1 MYKTGDYVV
10 HKVDG
15 LCKITDI
22 SGLDIPDCD
31 NDIKYYYLIPT
42 ESPASKVYVAVGSGE
57 ASLRDPLTEKE
68 ALDVIDSYNELDE
81 ISVESEKNRQN
92 AYSQALVQNDATEL
106 MRLIKTTLK
115 RKNERLKKGR
125 TATTVDEHFLKSAEH
140 ALYGELAYAL
150 GIESGNNMVDFIK
163 ARISK

>member
-22 SGLDIPDCD
+22 SVLDIPDCD
-31 NDIKYYYLIPT
+31 NTKKYYYLIPT
-42 ESPASKVYVAVGSGE
+42 ESPSSKIYVAVGTGE

-68 ALDVIDSYNELDE
+68 ALDVIDSYNDLDE
-81 ISVESEKNRQN
+81 ISVESEKNRQS
-92 AYSQALVQNDATEL
+92 AYSEALVQNDAKEL
-106 MRLIKTTLK
+106 LRLIKTTRT
-115 RKNERLKKGR
+115 RKTERLKKGR

-140 ALYGELAYAL
+140 ALYGELKYVL
-150 GIESGNNMVDFIK
+150 GIEDNNMVDFIK